1 MASPVDDERT
11 FVVDGRRWRRS
22 DPGIPDPLRAELVAE
37 LMDARRTVGAAG
49 RSGDQEAVRVAR
61 RRVHDA
67 KVALGE
73 RGVPWWE
80 EPTADEQATRIVAT
94 ARALLR
100 YRAPGTI
107 CPSDVARVVGGEAWR
122 RVMPAVRSVTFAA
135 GAELEVRQRGQA
147 VTDPETV
154 RGPVRLA
161 LRAAS

>member
-1 MASPVDDERT
+1 MADPVDEERT

-22 DPGIPDPLRAELVAE
+22 DPGIPEPLRAELVAE

-61 RRVHDA
+61 NRVHDA

-73 RGVPWWE
+73 RGAPWWE
-80 EPTADEQATRIVAT
+80 EPTADERAARIVAT

-100 YRAPGTI
+100 HRAPGTI
-107 CPSDVARVVGGEAWR
+107 CPSDVARVVGGETWR
-122 RVMPAVRSVTFAA
+122 SLMPAVRSVTFAA
-135 GAELEVRQRGQA
+135 GDELEVRQRGQA
-147 VTDPETV
+147 VTDLETV

-161 LRAAS
+161 LRDAS